1 MKLWV
6 FKKDDGEVIFI
17 SEEKERGLIY
27 VYSLNNMNVVVR
39 EEYTWKH
46 IDELKA
52 QGKLFYIDT
61 IRALRVSEE
70 FFFLIWWEYLGRG
83 YYDRSSKTKKENIR
97 K

>member
-39 EEYTWKH
+39 KEDTWKH
-46 IDELKA
+46 IDELEA
-52 QGKLFYIDT
+52 EGKLFYIDT
-61 IRALRVSEE
+61 IRTLRVSEE
-70 FFFLIWWEYLGRG
+70 CFRLSW
-83 YYDRSSKTKKENIR
+83 
-97 K
+97 

>member
-27 VYSLNNMNVVVR
+27 VYSLNNMNVIVR
-39 EEYTWKH
+39 KEDTWKH

-52 QGKLFYIDT
+52 QGKLFYVTT
-61 IRALRVSEE
+61 IRTLKVTNI
-70 FFFLIWWEYLGRG
+70 FFKVKW
-83 YYDRSSKTKKENIR
+83 
-97 K
+97 

>member
-27 VYSLNNMNVVVR
+27 VYSLNNMNIIVKK
-39 EEYTWKH
+39 EDTWKH
-46 IDELKA
+46 IDGLKA

-61 IRALRVSEE
+61 IRTLRVSEE
-70 FFFLIWWEYLGRG
+70 FFRLSW
-83 YYDRSSKTKKENIR
+83 
-97 K
+97 

>member
-39 EEYTWKH
+39 KEDTWKH

-52 QGKLFYIDT
+52 EGKLFYIDT
-61 IRALRVSEE
+61 IRTLRVSDE
-70 FFFLIWWEYLGRG
+70 FYRL
-83 YYDRSSKTKKENIR
+83 S
-97 K
+97 

>member
-17 SEEKERGLIY
+17 SEERDRGLIC
-27 VYSLNNMNVVVR
+27 VYSLNNMNVIVR
-39 EEYTWKH
+39 KEDTWKH

-61 IRALRVSEE
+61 SRTLRVSEE
-70 FFFLIWWEYLGRG
+70 FFRLNW
-83 YYDRSSKTKKENIR
+83 
-97 K
+97 

>member
-27 VYSLNNMNVVVR
+27 VYSLNNMNVIVR
-39 EEYTWKH
+39 NEDTWKH

-52 QGKLFYIDT
+52 EGKLFYIDT
-61 IRALRVSEE
+61 IRTFRVSEE
-70 FFFLIWWEYLGRG
+70 FFRLSW
-83 YYDRSSKTKKENIR
+83 
-97 K
+97 

>member
-17 SEEKERGLIY
+17 SEERERGLIY
-27 VYSLNNMNVVVR
+27 VYSLNNMNVIVR
-39 EEYTWKH
+39 NEDTWKH

-61 IRALRVSEE
+61 IRTLRVSEE
-70 FFFLIWWEYLGRG
+70 FFRLNW
-83 YYDRSSKTKKENIR
+83 
-97 K
+97 

>member
-39 EEYTWKH
+39 KEDTWKH
-46 IDELKA
+46 IDESKA

-61 IRALRVSEE
+61 IRTLRVSEE
-70 FFFLIWWEYLGRG
+70 FFRLNW
-83 YYDRSSKTKKENIR
+83 
-97 K
+97 

>member
-27 VYSLNNMNVVVR
+27 VYSLNNMNVIVR
-39 EEYTWKH
+39 KEDTWKH
-46 IDELKA
+46 IDELKT

-61 IRALRVSEE
+61 IRTLRVSEE
-70 FFFLIWWEYLGRG
+70 FFRLSW
-83 YYDRSSKTKKENIR
+83 
-97 K
+97 

>member
-27 VYSLNNMNVVVR
+27 VYSLNNMNVIVR
-39 EEYTWKH
+39 NEDTWKH

-52 QGKLFYIDT
+52 EGKLFYIDT
-61 IRALRVSEE
+61 IRTLRVSEE
-70 FFFLIWWEYLGRG
+70 FFRLSW
-83 YYDRSSKTKKENIR
+83 
-97 K
+97 